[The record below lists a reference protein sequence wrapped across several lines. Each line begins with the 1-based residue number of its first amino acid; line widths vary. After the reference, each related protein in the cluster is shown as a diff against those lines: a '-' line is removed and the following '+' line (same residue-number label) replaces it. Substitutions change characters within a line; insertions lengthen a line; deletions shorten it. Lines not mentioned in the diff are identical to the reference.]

1 MEQNVTAAL
10 LFSLIAGLST
20 SIGSLMVFLT
30 KKRSTRFLSFSLGFS
45 AGVMI
50 LISAADLLPESAA
63 SIRPSLGETG
73 AGLLAV
79 TALAIGI
86 LIAAAMDRV
95 IPEQPQ
101 HFPDRS
107 GILRVGIVSAAAIV
121 LHNIPEGIATFMA
134 GYHSVSL
141 GLPIALAV
149 ALHNIPEGIAVAV
162 PVYYGTGSRGK
173 AFLCA
178 ALSGLSEPFGALLCY
193 LILAPFLTDTM
204 LGVVFGAVAGIM
216 LYISFSELL
225 PASRRDGHTRVS
237 LAGVLCGMG
246 VMFFGLQLF

>member
-1 MEQNVTAAL
+1 MKVILKADVKGSGKKGELVNVSDGYARN
-10 LFSLIAGLST
+10 F
-20 SIGSLMVFLT
+20 
-30 KKRSTRFLSFSLGFS
+30 
-45 AGVMI
+45 
-50 LISAADLLPESAA
+50 LLP
-63 SIRPSLGETG
+63 R
-73 AGLLAV
+73 GLAMEAV
-79 TALAIGI
+79 SYTHL
-86 LIAAAMDRV
+86 DV
-95 IPEQPQ
+95 YKSQ
-101 HFPDRS
+101 
-107 GILRVGIVSAAAIV
+107 
-121 LHNIPEGIATFMA
+121 
-134 GYHSVSL
+134 VSL